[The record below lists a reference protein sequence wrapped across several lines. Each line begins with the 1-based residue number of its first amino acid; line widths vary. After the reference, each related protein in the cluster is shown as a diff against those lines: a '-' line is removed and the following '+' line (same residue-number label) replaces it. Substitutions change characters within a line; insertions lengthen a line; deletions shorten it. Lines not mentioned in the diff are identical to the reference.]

1 MRKNYCSFEC
11 RKVVVLFMCLLFF
24 PLVSFAATKSFTVGD
39 LTYLVRGDGDVTVA
53 SCNRK
58 VEGNIDIPRTVEY
71 GSVIY
76 KVVWI
81 GGEAFDNIPKLTSI
95 SIPESVMGVST
106 PYYDAFYN
114 LPALEKI
121 TVADGNEGLES
132 RDGVLYK
139 KGDTPELIVFPK
151 CAKGTVNILEGLDR
165 LVLKGYLNITSLV
178 LPASLTSLSLTDCTA
193 LTSLKLPVAM
203 ADFTA
208 SGCISLSNISVAD
221 GNRYYTTEDGVL
233 YYKDTYS
240 EMREISF
247 FPVGKSSYTLPADVN
262 LNSNNFLFAEISDL
276 KSLSVV
282 PEHSEYASEANAI
295 YAKEEYDGGRT
306 LCDVAGGLPSFN
318 LPTNVN
324 NIRRVQRSTAEDFED
339 KDFSVLELV
348 TGLKTLTVAAENA
361 VYFAKDNILY
371 QHSTDFDLGEVV
383 SVACAPLSIQGAVT
397 IPDEVTLIDQMAF
410 FGHEGITSLTLPANV
425 MLEYA
430 VFANC
435 SSLSEVIFKGHAD
448 VSDNA
453 FANTPW
459 FINHEP
465 GVIYA
470 GTTAIDLIGSPSE
483 ITLKEGTTA
492 IGGNAFYY
500 GSSLVKITLP
510 AGITKIGGAAFYNC
524 SQLKEINFPAS
535 LVEIEEGAFGFCKA
549 LTNVHLEDGLTFL
562 PKVFDDMAITSIDVP
577 ASVIRWFENFSRN
590 EKLTEIRVAESNPE
604 FVSVDGIVYTKDKTK
619 VVAVPGGKKEVTLVE
634 GMTGFYNP
642 AESPDY
648 YYYGNIFG
656 DGVEKLTLPASLKEI
671 PPYTFGDCY
680 NLKSCSVISRD
691 PIAFEG
697 YDEVF
702 PSDLSNTILY
712 VPVGCKSV
720 YEKANEWKRFGQ
732 IIESDNV
739 GISNAEMDIVQV
751 EVIDGGLFLSTEAE
765 WQVYS
770 PTGSCVAT
778 GKGDATISLP
788 AGLYLLKA
796 GNTIKKVIVK

>member
-11 RKVVVLFMCLLFF
+11 RKVIVLFMCLLFF
-24 PLVSFAATKSFTVGD
+24 PLVSFAATKGFTVGD
-39 LTYLVRGDGDVTVA
+39 LTYSVRGDGDVTVV

-71 GSVIY
+71 GSVTY

-81 GGEAFDNIPKLTSI
+81 GGEAFGNIPKLTSI
-95 SIPESVMGVST
+95 SIPESIMGVST
-106 PYYDAFYN
+106 PYDDAFYN

-139 KGDTPELIVFPK
+139 KGDNPELIVFPK
-151 CAKGTVNILEGLDR
+151 CAKGTVNILEGLDG

-178 LPASLTSLSLTDCTA
+178 LPASLTYLSLTDCTA
-193 LTSLKLPVAM
+193 LTSLKLPAAM
-203 ADFTA
+203 VDFTA
-208 SGCISLSNISVAD
+208 SGCISLSDISVAD
-221 GNRYYTTEDGVL
+221 GNRYYTAEDGVL
-233 YYKDTYS
+233 YYNDTYS
-240 EMREISF
+240 EMREIRF

-262 LNSNNFLFAEISDL
+262 LNSSNFLFAEISDL
-276 KSLSVV
+276 KSLSVA
-282 PEHSEYASEANAI
+282 PEHPEYASEANAI
-295 YAKEEYDGGRT
+295 YAKAEYDGGRT
-306 LCDVAGGLPSFN
+306 LCDVAGGLLSFS
-318 LPTNVN
+318 LPANVN
-324 NIRRVQRSTAEDFED
+324 YILRVQRSTVEDFEQ
-339 KDFSVLELV
+339 KFFSVLELV
-348 TGLKTLTVAAENA
+348 SGLKTLTVVAENA
-361 VYFAKDNILY
+361 TYFAKDNILY

-448 VSDNA
+448 VSYNA

-492 IGGNAFYY
+492 IGKYAFF

-510 AGITKIGGAAFYNC
+510 AGITKIGWAAFYSC

-535 LVEIEEGAFGFCKA
+535 LVEVERSAFGFCKA
-549 LTNVHLEDGLTFL
+549 LTNVYLEDGLTFL
-562 PKVFDDMAITSIDVP
+562 PEVFDDMAITSIDVP
-577 ASVIRWFENFSRN
+577 ASVVRWFETFREN

-634 GMTGFYNP
+634 GMTGFYN
-642 AESPDY
+642 SDDY
-648 YYYGNIFG
+648 YYEDIFG

-671 PPYTFGDCY
+671 PPYTFSVCY
-680 NLKSCSVISRD
+680 NLKSCSVVSPN
-691 PIAFEG
+691 PIV
-697 YDEVF
+697 YDEENAAVF
-702 PSDLSNTILY
+702 PSDLSDVTLY
-712 VPVGCKSV
+712 VPLGSKLAYSV
-720 YEKANEWKRFGQ
+720 ANEWKRFGQ
-732 IIESDNV
+732 IVESDIV
-739 GISNAEMDIVQV
+739 GISNPEISVVQV
-751 EVIDGGLFLSTEAE
+751 EVVDGGLFLSTSSE
-765 WQVYS
+765 WQIYS
-770 PTGSCVAT
+770 SAGDCVAI
-778 GKGDATISLP
+778 GKGDATLDLP
-788 AGLYLLKA
+788 VGLYVIKA
-796 GNTIKKVIVK
+796 GNTTKKVMVK